1 MELIK
6 TSLYPQQ
13 KEAIKRL
20 FLVYAENG
28 MRSTEGNTSLLKRI
42 LDPNSD
48 LDIIHLLEEEVNFY
62 KDISPM
68 LIGEIMLIVLTS
80 PTTF

>member
-20 FLVYAENG
+20 FLEYAENG
-28 MRSTEGNTSLLKRI
+28 PRATEGNTSLLKRI

-48 LDIIHLLEEEVNFY
+48 FDITEILEQEINFY
-62 KDISPM
+62 RDISP
-68 LIGEIMLIVLTS
+68 LLLGEIILIVLKNPVTL
-80 PTTF
+80 